1 MMNGG
6 RIEALVYVNQLGES
20 LTFSHTS
27 VFCPQEVTGL
37 TDVRSTLY
45 TIHSMGQDG
54 DSYIASRV
62 EGREIDLSGSI
73 RERDPVKAR
82 ELRRKLA
89 RVLNPKLSGIL
100 TYQYGDFIRVI
111 DCHAVSSPVVV
122 KKPQDIYHKFSLTLS
137 CLEPFWREVSESRT
151 DVAAWVGA
159 LEFPVHIPAAGM
171 SVGYRQPSV
180 IVNVYNG
187 GDVESGIRA
196 EMSAVDTVVNP
207 KILNVATGEFIRFA
221 ITLCEGDTLVVSTG
235 YADKWATYSHDGE
248 SVDALKFLD
257 IDSTFLALDPG
268 DNLIKYEA
276 ESGVDNLEIVV
287 YHNNRYLGV

>member
-1 MMNGG
+1 MNDG
-6 RIEALVYVNQLGES
+6 RIETLVYTNENGES
-20 LTFSHTS
+20 LTFSHAS
-27 VFCPQEVTGL
+27 AFSPQEVTGL

-54 DSYIASRV
+54 DSYIASRI

-73 RERDPVKAR
+73 RERDPAKAR
-82 ELRRKLA
+82 ELRRRLA
-89 RVLNPKLSGIL
+89 RVLNPKLDGVLS
-100 TYQYGDFIRVI
+100 YQNGDFVRVI
-111 DCHAVSSPVVV
+111 GCRAVSSPVVT
-122 KKPQDIYHKFSLTLS
+122 KKPQDIYHKFAVTLS
-137 CLEPFWREVSESRT
+137 CLNPFWREASERRT

-159 LEFPVHIPAAGM
+159 LEFPVRLPAAGM

-207 KILNVATGEFIRFA
+207 KILNVATGEFIRFV
-221 ITLCEGDTLVVSTG
+221 ITLSVGDTLAVSTG
-235 YADKWATYSHDGE
+235 YADKWATYTHDGVE
-248 SVDALKFLD
+248 DDALKYLD
-257 IDSTFLALDPG
+257 IDSTFLTLEPG

-276 ESGVDNLEIVV
+276 DAGVDNLEIVV
-287 YHNNRYLGV
+287 YHSNRYLGV

>member
-1 MMNGG
+1 VNGG
-6 RIEALVYVNQLGES
+6 RIETLIYTNENGES
-20 LTFSHTS
+20 LAFSHTS
-27 VFCPQEVTGL
+27 AFCTQEATGL

-54 DSYIASRV
+54 DSYVASRI
-62 EGREIDLSGSI
+62 EGREIDISGSI

-89 RVLNPKLSGIL
+89 RVLNPKLDGVLS
-100 TYQYGDFIRVI
+100 YQYGDFLRVI
-111 DCHAVSSPVVV
+111 GCRAVSSPVVT
-122 KKPQDIYHKFSLTLS
+122 KKPQDIYHKFSLTLT
-137 CLEPFWREVSESRT
+137 CLKPFWREASERRT

-159 LEFPVHIPAAGM
+159 LEFPVRLPAAGM

-207 KILNVATGEFIRFA
+207 KILNVATGEFIRFV
-221 ITLCEGDTLVVSTG
+221 ITLSAGDTLAVSTG
-235 YADKWATYSHDGE
+235 YADKWATYTHEGAED
-248 SVDALKFLD
+248 DALKYLD
-257 IDSTFLALDPG
+257 IDSTFLTLEPG

-276 ESGVDNLEIVV
+276 DSGVDNLEIVV
-287 YHNNRYLGV
+287 YHSNRYLGV

>member
-1 MMNGG
+1 MLETLTYKNE
-6 RIEALVYVNQLGES
+6 RSETLV
-20 LTFSHTS
+20 FSHAS

-54 DSYIASRV
+54 DSYVASRI

-82 ELRRKLA
+82 DLRRKLA
-89 RVLNPKLSGIL
+89 RVLNPKLSGTL

-111 DCHAVSSPVVV
+111 DCHAVSSPVVA
-122 KKPQDIYHKFSLTLS
+122 KKLQDIYHRFSLTLS
-137 CLEPFWREVSESRT
+137 CLEPFWREASERRT
-151 DVAAWVGA
+151 DVAAWLGA
-159 LEFPVHIPAAGM
+159 LEFPVRLPAAGM

-207 KILNVATGEFIRFA
+207 KILNVATDEFIRFKL
-221 ITLCEGDTLVVSTG
+221 TLSVGDTLAVSTG
-235 YADKWATYSHDGE
+235 YADKWATYTHDGVE
-248 SVDALKFLD
+248 DDALQYLD
-257 IDSTFLALDPG
+257 IDSTFLVLEPG

-276 ESGVDNLEIVV
+276 DAGVDNLEIVV
-287 YHNNRYLGV
+287 YHSNRYLGV

>member
-1 MMNGG
+1 MNGG
-6 RIEALVYVNQLGES
+6 RIETLVYTNENDEA

-27 VFCPQEVTGL
+27 AFCTQEVTGL

-54 DSYIASRV
+54 DSYIASRI

-89 RVLNPKLSGIL
+89 RVLNPKLSGVL
-100 TYQYGDFIRVI
+100 SYQYGDFVRVI
-111 DCHAVSSPVVV
+111 GCRAVSSPVVT
-122 KKPQDIYHKFSLTLS
+122 KKPQDIYHRFSLTLS
-137 CLEPFWREVSESRT
+137 CLEPFWREASERRT

-159 LEFPVHIPAAGM
+159 LEFPVRLPAAGM

-180 IVNVYNG
+180 IVNVFNG

-207 KILNVATGEFIRFA
+207 KILNVATGEFIRFV
-221 ITLCEGDTLVVSTG
+221 ITLSVGDTLAVSTG
-235 YADKWATYSHDGE
+235 YADKWATYTHDGVE
-248 SVDALKFLD
+248 DDALQYLD
-257 IDSTFLALDPG
+257 IDSTFLTLEPG

-276 ESGVDNLEIVV
+276 DAGVDNLEIVV
-287 YHNNRYLGV
+287 YHSNRYLGV